1 MGLSSDSQLWR
12 PQSRPQWLAILSEAD
27 ELFYG
32 GQAGGGKTDL
42 ILGAAICLHRDSV
55 VFRREY
61 RQMVGAQGI
70 IDRSREIIGTH
81 GRYNGQE
88 HVWRD
93 LPGDR
98 SIEFGSIQYDR
109 DKHAWQGRPHDLKA
123 FDEITEFLESQ
134 YTFIIRWNRTAH
146 AGQRSRVIATGNP
159 PMHAE
164 GRWVIRYWAPW
175 LDEKHP
181 NPARPGELR
190 YFVQLDDQPVEV
202 DGPEPFP
209 YKGEQLYPRSRTFI
223 PAALSDNPYLGDDYL
238 ATLQGAPEPLRS
250 QLLYGDFTIGVQD
263 DEWQVVPTDWV
274 REAQARWRPDGA
286 TGNCDAVG
294 CDPSRG
300 GVDEFAICKRYGVWF
315 ELVSY
320 PASAAKDGEDG
331 AGLIAKALL
340 NDRGA
345 PDINIDV
352 IGIGSSVYDH
362 AKRALKNVRAVNVAD
377 ATNATDKT
385 GKFRMRNVRA
395 AMYWAFREALDPKDG
410 EGLALPPD
418 SQLLGDLTAARYKV
432 TAQGIQIE
440 DKEAMKERLGRSPD
454 RGEAVMLAHWN
465 AKPRWGGKV
474 STVNVPLR

>member
-1 MGLSSDSQLWR
+1 M
-12 PQSRPQWLAILSEAD
+12 AILSGAD

-61 RQMVGAQGI
+61 RQMVGAKGI
-70 IDRSREIIGTH
+70 IDRSREIIGGL

-98 SIEFGSIQYDR
+98 SIEFGSIQYER
-109 DKHAWQGRPHDLKA
+109 DKHSWQGRPHDLIA
-123 FDEITEFLESQ
+123 FDEITEFLRSQ
-134 YTFIIRWNRTAH
+134 YEFVIRWNRTSH
-146 AGQRSRVIATGNP
+146 EGQRSRVIATGNP
-159 PMHAE
+159 PMHAD
-164 GRWVIRYWAPW
+164 GRWVIDYWAPW

-181 NPARPGELR
+181 NPAVPGELR
-190 YFVQLDDQPVEV
+190 WYARVNGESVEM
-202 DGPEPFP
+202 DSREPF
-209 YKGEQLYPRSRTFI
+209 KHGGEWIFPSSRTFI
-223 PAALSDNPYLGDDYL
+223 PAALSDNPYLGQDYL
-238 ATLQGAPEPLRS
+238 EKLQGAPEPLRS
-250 QLLYGDFTIGVQD
+250 QLLYGDFTIGVED
-263 DEWQVVPTDWV
+263 DEWQVIPTAWV
-274 REAQARWRPDGA
+274 REAQARWALDGKR
-286 TGNCDAVG
+286 GNCDAVG

-300 GVDEFAICKRYGVWF
+300 GVDEFCIAKRYGGWF
-315 ELVSY
+315 ELLAH
-320 PASAAKDGEDG
+320 PASAAPDGEDG

-340 NDRGA
+340 EDMGS

-377 ATNATDKT
+377 GTEATDKT
-385 GKFRMRNVRA
+385 DKFRMRNVRA
-395 AMYWAFREALDPKDG
+395 AIYWAMREALDPKDG
-410 EGLALPPD
+410 DGLALPSDP
-418 SQLLGDLTAARYKV
+418 QLLGDLTAARYKV

-465 AKPRWGGKV
+465 AKPRWSGSVG
-474 STVNVPLR
+474 TAQVPLR